1 MGGNEKFSGF
11 DFVSATRGAE
21 RLGEGLHWPALDAA
35 QSINGV
41 AGGRGYHAASVQNAR
56 YVYSFR

>member
-1 MGGNEKFSGF
+1 MGSNEKFSGF

-21 RLGEGLHWPALDAA
+21 RLGEGLRWPALDAA
-35 QSINGV
+35 QSINGA
-41 AGGRGYHAASVQNAR
+41 AGARGYHAASVQNAR